1 MGLGKNCRPQWLAS
15 PFSTAHVDHDEH
27 ECRIDHDDGNREDDD
42 DDDDGGG
49 GDDDGGGGDDDDGGG
64 GDDDDDDGVAAAA
77 DDVDVGD
84 DDGGGGGDDDGGGG
98 GDDDGDGG
106 GAGRV
111 SFGALTDDLTLAI
124 LFVPIW
130 KPCPTNMWPIT
141 CFVMGGPFPN
151 CSGGA
156 PPPHAHIL
164 RLCFKVSMTD
174 RNKPSKPFWGAP

>member
-42 DDDDGGG
+42 DDDGGGGDDDDDGGG
-49 GDDDGGGGDDDDGGG
+49 GDDDGGGG
-64 GDDDDDDGVAAAA
+64 DDDDGVAAAA

-84 DDGGGGGDDDGGGG
+84 DDGGGGDDDGGGG
-98 GDDDGDGG
+98 DDDDGEGG